1 MQHAGLSSPR
11 SARADLA
18 TGAVLFALSL
28 GIIYGAWSMDR
39 LEARHIHP
47 LSAPGLMPGVLGLA
61 LAVCSVMLLVG
72 ALRELR
78 STPRA
83 AHVAPPGGSA
93 DEGNPGARFR
103 LISAAVIC
111 LVYALGLIGRV
122 PYWLATSLFVAVF
135 IAFFEWEANAP
146 AARRAVRLG
155 WAVSLGLAT
164 GLAVSY
170 AFRELFLVR
179 LP

>member
-1 MQHAGLSSPR
+1 
-11 SARADLA
+11 
-18 TGAVLFALSL
+18 
-28 GIIYGAWSMDR
+28 MDR

-47 LSAPGLMPGVLGLA
+47 LSAPGLMPGMLGLA

-72 ALRELR
+72 ALRVLH
-78 STPRA
+78 TAPPA
-83 AHVAPPGGSA
+83 AHVTPPAGLS
-93 DEGNPGARFR
+93 DEGNPGAGFR

-122 PYWLATSLFVAVF
+122 PYWLATALFVTVF
-135 IAFFEWEANAP
+135 IAFFEWEADAP
-146 AARRAVRLG
+146 ASRRAIRLA

>member
-39 LEARHIHP
+39 LEARQIHP
-47 LSAPGLMPGVLGLA
+47 LSAPGLMPGMLGVA

-72 ALRELR
+72 ALRDLR
-78 STPRA
+78 NMLP
-83 AHVAPPGGSA
+83 AHAPTDEGSA
-93 DEGNPGARFR
+93 DEGDPGARFR
-103 LISAAVIC
+103 LVSAAVMC

-122 PYWLATSLFVAVF
+122 PYWLATTLFVTVF
-135 IAFFEWEANAP
+135 IAFFEWEAGAP
-146 AARRAVRLG
+146 ASRRAIRLA